1 VNINRSQ
8 SYSPSYTA
16 NYAEAQSADS
26 KAKTKVTVKA
36 DLGQSEKLQIQ
47 VVRTPSENSLGAHL
61 NVKA

>member
-1 VNINRSQ
+1 MNINSTQ

-36 DLGQSEKLQIQ
+36 DLGQTDKLQIQ
-47 VVRTPSENSLGAHL
+47 IVRTPSEKSLGTHL
-61 NVKA
+61 NAKA